1 MSRIKGIVTSFK
13 FRLLV
18 FAGLCLWF
26 YFILPSPLFQD
37 SYATVLHDADGRLLS
52 ATIAEDEQW
61 RFPEIDSLP
70 PKLEQCIILYED
82 EYFKWHP
89 GVNPVSIF
97 RALRQNIIEGEVF
110 SGASTISMQVIR
122 LSRKNPPRTY
132 LEKLWEI
139 ILAIRL
145 EFSYS
150 KEEILN
156 LYASHAPYGG
166 NVVGAETASWRYFN
180 RPLNQLS
187 WSESAM
193 LAVLPNSPSL
203 IHLGRN
209 RDALKAKRD
218 FLLTK
223 LLDKLVFDSMT
234 YELSLLEVI
243 PSKPTPLPN
252 HAYHL
257 LHKAKTE
264 GKSGER
270 VYSTINGDLQK
281 KANDKVNRYVKFLAQ
296 NRIHNA
302 CAIVVSLKDGAVK
315 AYVGNGSNSYTQ
327 SKYVDLIQAPRSS
340 GSILKPFLYAKAI
353 ENGLIHS
360 TTLLKDVPVV
370 IDQFAPSN
378 FDGEFEGVVRANE
391 ALAKSLNVPATL
403 LLRDYGLGPFYTDLQ
418 NLGFTTINRPA
429 NNYGLSLILGGAEV
443 SLWELALIYSRQTM
457 LLNNEKDKIPMSLS
471 TWQNEEVQ
479 FSEPTVNR
487 GAWWLTTEALI
498 EVQRP
503 RLNSDWKNY
512 TSSRKIAW
520 KTGTS
525 QGFRDAWA
533 VGYDRDH
540 LVAVWVGNAD
550 GEGRPGLTGVS
561 VAGPLL
567 FEVFELLPR
576 SIWFDQPTSDLKE
589 IQLCAESGLLPTP
602 YCPTSIQH
610 VPFETNLSTTC
621 NYHRPVLI
629 NDNNELVYRDCAHGN
644 TKDTVLFQL
653 DPVEAYYYY
662 PKHGGNHFVPKLSPE
677 CEQKHQNTSFG
688 IIYPN
693 QGTDIIIPVNL
704 KGQLEKVQL
713 KATHLDK
720 EATLYWHLNYKF
732 LGETVGVHEISIH
745 LSEGPQKL
753 TIVDTKGNIRHCAF
767 KAHLPEA
774 Y

>member
-1 MSRIKGIVTSFK
+1 MKTRWRIITPFK

-18 FAGLCLWF
+18 FAVLCLWF
-26 YFILPSPLFQD
+26 YFILPSPLFKD
-37 SYATVLHDADGRLLS
+37 SYATVLHDAEGYLLS
-52 ATIAEDEQW
+52 ATIADDEQW

-70 PKLEQCIILYED
+70 DKLQQCIKLYED
-82 EYFKWHP
+82 EYFEWHP
-89 GVNPVSIF
+89 GVNPVSIG
-97 RALRQNIIEGEVF
+97 RAFRQNLMEGKVF

-132 LEKLWEI
+132 LEKVWEI

-150 KEEILN
+150 KTDILN

-180 RPLNQLS
+180 RPIEQLS

-209 RDALKAKRD
+209 RNALKTKRD
-218 FLLTK
+218 FLLSK
-223 LLDKLVFDSMT
+223 LLDRQVIDSMT
-234 YELSLLEVI
+234 YELSLLEEI
-243 PSKPTPLPN
+243 PSKPRPLPN
-252 HAYHL
+252 HAFHL
-257 LHKAKTE
+257 LQKAKTE
-264 GKSGER
+264 GMAGQR
-270 VYSTINGDLQK
+270 IYSTIDGNLQK
-281 KANDKVNRYVKFLAQ
+281 KVNEKVNRYVKFLVQ
-296 NRIHNA
+296 NRIHNT
-302 CAIVVSLKDGAVK
+302 CAIVVSLKDRSIK
-315 AYVGNGSNSYTQ
+315 SYVGNATHASTQ
-327 SKYVDLIQAPRSS
+327 SKYVDLIQAERSS

-353 ENGLIHS
+353 EHGLIHTS
-360 TTLLKDVPVV
+360 TLLKDVPVV

-378 FDGEFEGVVRANE
+378 FDGEFEGVVRASQ

-443 SLWELALIYSRQTM
+443 TLWELAKVYSRQAQ
-457 LLNNEKDKIPMSLS
+457 LLNNDRDKIPATLS
-471 TWQNEEVQ
+471 TW
-479 FSEPTVNR
+479 SETKVAFKEPEINR
-487 GAWWLTTEALI
+487 GAWWLTTDVLT

-503 RLNSDWKNY
+503 GLNSDWKSY

-561 VAGPLL
+561 TAGPIL
-567 FEVFELLPR
+567 FEIFDLLPR
-576 SIWFDQPTSDLKE
+576 SIWFDEPTSDLRE
-589 IQLCAESGLLPTP
+589 ISLCTESGLLPTP
-602 YCPTSIQH
+602 YCPTNTQNI
-610 VPFETNLSTTC
+610 PFETKLSTTC
-621 NYHRPVLI
+621 NYHRPILI
-629 NDNNELVYRDCAHGN
+629 NEKDERVYRDCAKGN
-644 TKDTVLFQL
+644 TRDTVLFQL
-653 DPVEAYYYY
+653 DPVAAYYYY
-662 PKHGGNHFVPKLSPE
+662 PKHEGGHFAPSLSSA
-677 CEQKHQNTSFG
+677 CEEKHQHTSFG

-693 QGTDIIIPVNL
+693 ERTDIIIPINL
-704 KGQLEKVQL
+704 KSELERVQL
-713 KATHLDK
+713 KATHVD
-720 EATLYWHLNYKF
+720 ESATLYWHLNDTF
-732 LGETVGVHEISIH
+732 LGITKTVHEISVVFE
-745 LSEGPQKL
+745 EGPQTL
-753 TIVDTKGNIRHCAF
+753 TIMDEKGNVRSCQF
-767 KAHLPEA
+767 RAHLPEVN
-774 Y
+774 